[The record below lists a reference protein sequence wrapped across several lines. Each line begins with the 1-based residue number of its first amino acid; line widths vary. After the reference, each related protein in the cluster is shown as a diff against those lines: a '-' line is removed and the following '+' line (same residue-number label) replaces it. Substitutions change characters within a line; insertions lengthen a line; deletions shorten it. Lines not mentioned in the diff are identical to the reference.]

1 MAKNDYIPFDYFST
15 NMFYVNIDY
24 SDVDNYGI
32 TQEEVELF
40 LEVMEKDRKY
50 WEKKRDSIDNWA
62 WVLQLLVSGI
72 FIPFVALML
81 SSYMGHNYD
90 MDDFIPSTLFAML
103 LFVIIGLEVL
113 IWTKCKISD
122 FIEEWGKLHYR
133 RKSQYKPKIEKFIE
147 DSMWNQW
154 QKHHSK
160 ELLS

>member
-40 LEVMEKDRKY
+40 LEVMEKDRQY

-81 SSYMGHNYD
+81 SSYMRHDYD
-90 MDDFIPSTLFAML
+90 MDGFIPSTILGML
-103 LFVIIGLEVL
+103 LFGIIGMEVL
-113 IWTKCKISD
+113 IWTKCRISD
-122 FIEEWGKLHYR
+122 FVEEWGKIHYK

-147 DSMWNQW
+147 DCLWNQW

-160 ELLS
+160 E